1 MHIIE
6 VIPIA
11 RGVGAETL
19 SYFCPVPMQLGSVIE
34 IPVRKKIIQGVVVAV
49 REAVEMKS
57 DLKQASFSLKKIA
70 TEDALKARPF
80 FTKEFMSTARQA
92 GEYYAATVGSVLAA
106 LVPELILSK
115 TAELHA
121 EPASKEKKEV
131 AQAAAPVESANIDI
145 KTEVKPEIK
154 PQPKPASQTDQKP
167 ELRATPYRKNFF
179 ELHAIQGDDEERFGS
194 YRGLIR
200 QEFARKSSVLVL
212 VPTAEE
218 AERAYE
224 LLEKGIEGYAH
235 VLHSALSK
243 KKIIDTWNQIV
254 DEEHP
259 VAIVATGSFL
269 SIPRKDIGAIILE
282 KENGRGWKQLR
293 RPYAD
298 IRQVAELYAKE
309 RNIPLF
315 LGDMFLSVET
325 LWRQSEDEIIA
336 GAPFKFRTLSTS
348 RDVLI
353 DMRQYKSDGAAFKIL
368 SEPAEELIQKT
379 KADSEHMIIF
389 ALRRGHAPS
398 VVCADCQTIVTC
410 NECSKP
416 VVLHRAPAKAGA
428 AARSFFLCHRCGARR
443 SSEETCKNCGSW
455 KLATVGIGIDLVAE
469 KIRDK
474 FPGIKLFQIDSDTTP
489 NEKQARATVAAFR
502 AQPGAVLIGT
512 EMMLSY
518 LHEKVEN
525 ALIVSLDSLLSI
537 PDFRI
542 HEKILNILLSV
553 RSLARREVII
563 QTRKADEKIFDYA
576 LKGNLNEFFRA
587 ALLERKTFSYPP
599 FSTLIK
605 LTLEGEKDAIVA
617 EMGQIKKTLEEIS
630 TAHAAAPYAV
640 DIFPAFT
647 HTVRGNFVLHG
658 LIRIPRVSATVSR
671 PNWPDAKLSAALRGL
686 PPSVTVNIDPDTL
699 L

>member
-19 SYFCPVPMQLGSVIE
+19 SYFCPVPIATGSVIG
-34 IPVRKKIIQGVVVAV
+34 IPVRSKIIQGVVVST
-49 REAVEMKS
+49 REAADMKS
-57 DLKQASFSLKKIA
+57 DLKQATFALKKINA
-70 TEDALKARPF
+70 EEAKKARPF
-80 FTKEFMSTARQA
+80 FTKEFMATARQTA
-92 GEYYAATVGSVLAA
+92 EYYAATVGSVLAA
-106 LVPELILSK
+106 LVPEIILAK
-115 TAELHA
+115 TDVLRVEAPTLPLPESSA
-121 EPASKEKKEV
+121 KQPAPS
-131 AQAAAPVESANIDI
+131 AALS
-145 KTEVKPEIK
+145 
-154 PQPKPASQTDQKP
+154 PA
-167 ELRATPYRKNFF
+167 RKNFF
-179 ELHAIQGDDEERFGS
+179 EIHAIQGDNEERYGS

-200 QEFARKSSVLVL
+200 QEFARKASVLIL
-212 VPTAEE
+212 VPTIEE
-218 AERAYE
+218 AEHAYE
-224 LLEKGIEGYAH
+224 LIEKGIEGYAH
-235 VLHSALSK
+235 VLHSGLSK
-243 KKIIDTWNQIV
+243 KRLVDTWNQIV

-269 SIPRKDIGAIILE
+269 SIPRRDLGAIVLE

-293 RPYAD
+293 RPFAD
-298 IRQVAELYAKE
+298 LRQVAELYAKE
-309 RNIPLF
+309 RNIPLY
-315 LGDMFLSVET
+315 LGDLFLSIET

-336 GAPFKFRTLSTS
+336 GAPFKFRTLATS
-348 RDVLI
+348 HDTLV
-353 DMRQYKSDGAAFKIL
+353 DMRTYKTNGAGFKIL
-368 SEPAEELIQKT
+368 SEEAEELIK
-379 KADSEHMIIF
+379 KNKSDSEHMIIF

-398 VVCADCQTIVTC
+398 VVCADCQTIVLC

-416 VVLHRAPAKAGA
+416 IVLHRAPTNTAK
-428 AARSFFLCHRCGARR
+428 SFFLCHRCGARR
-443 SSEETCKNCGSW
+443 PSEETCKTCGSW

-474 FPGIKLFQIDSDTTP
+474 FPDIKLFQIDSDTTP
-489 NEKQARATVAAFR
+489 NEKRARTVVAEFR
-502 AQPGAVLIGT
+502 AQPGALLLGT

-518 LHEKVEN
+518 LHEKVDN
-525 ALIVSLDSLLSI
+525 ALVVSLDSLLSI

-542 HEKILNILLSV
+542 HEKILTILLSV
-553 RSLARREVII
+553 RALAQREMIV

-587 ALLERKTFSYPP
+587 ALGERKTFSYPP
-599 FSTLIK
+599 YSTLIK
-605 LTLEGEKDAIVA
+605 LTLEGDKTEIVN
-617 EMGQIKKTLEEIS
+617 EMSAIKKTLEEIS
-630 TAHAAAPYAV
+630 TEHAAMPYAV

-671 PNWPDAKLSAALRGL
+671 PNWPDAKLSAALRAL